1 MPLTD
6 EEKKEIS
13 RAFSNSNRF
22 SSINL
27 EVYDLLFLISISSLL
42 KIYRRKVL
50 IAHENSCIDITGEI
64 LQCLKPGAW
73 LNDEVIFLSVMH
85 ESHKILVAML
95 NLSSQV
101 MLICI

>member
-1 MPLTD
+1 MPFLIPTGSLQLNWRSM
-6 EEKKEIS
+6 IY
-13 RAFSNSNRF
+13 F
-22 SSINL
+22 
-27 EVYDLLFLISISSLL
+27 FLISISSLL
-42 KIYRRKVL
+42 KICRRKVL